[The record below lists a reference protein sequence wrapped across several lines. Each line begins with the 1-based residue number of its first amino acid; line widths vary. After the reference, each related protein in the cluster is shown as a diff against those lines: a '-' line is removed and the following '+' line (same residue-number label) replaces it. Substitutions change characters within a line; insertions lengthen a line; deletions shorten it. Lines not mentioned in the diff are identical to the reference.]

1 MSGLEVGGTVE
12 VVRTADVIAAEIRTL
27 TGQLLW
33 TAVEIGRRMCEA
45 KELLPH
51 GEFGPWVKQTGFSTS
66 TANNYMRLYEAY
78 GSPQK
83 SLFGAEL
90 NCQTF
95 GNLNY
100 SQALALLELPDGERE
115 AFVQERDMDDMS
127 VRELRA
133 AIKARNDALAVAEKQ
148 EEARKRAE
156 DELGEALME
165 NETLRKS
172 LAAAEDELT
181 EATGINISL
190 KEQLEEALNRP
201 VEVAVQEPD
210 PAEIEARVNEV
221 AAAKVKEA
229 LEAAEAENRET
240 VAKMRAELD
249 REVAENNKLKKQ
261 LAAAKEKAKK
271 AKTSEEAE
279 GLKKIIE
286 QLEKQLAMARPEV
299 RAFQAYFSMLQN
311 AYNRVL
317 EEIKR
322 LDGETGSRMTN
333 ALRLQLKNWEAG
345 L

>member
-33 TAVEIGRRMCEA
+33 TVVEIGRRMCEA

-115 AFVQERDMDDMS
+115 AFVQEHDMDDMS
-127 VRELRA
+127 VRELRD
-133 AIKARNDALAVAEKQ
+133 AIKARNDALAVAEEQ
-148 EEARKRAE
+148 AEAKRKAE
-156 DELGEALME
+156 DELNSVREE
-165 NETLRKS
+165 NELLRETLRRGKES
-172 LAAAEDELT
+172 LT
-181 EATGINISL
+181 EAEGRALSL
-190 KEQLEEALNRP
+190 KEQLEEALARP

-210 PAEIEARVNEV
+210 PAEVEARVNQ
-221 AAAKVKEA
+221 AAAEKVKEA
-229 LEAAEAENRET
+229 LEAAEAEHREA
-240 VAKMRAELD
+240 VAKMQAELD
-249 REVAENNKLKKQ
+249 REVAENNKLEKQ

-279 GLKKIIE
+279 GLKKTVE

-299 RAFQAYFSMLQN
+299 TAFQAYFSMLQN

-333 ALRLQLKNWEAG
+333 ALRLQLKNWEAV

>member
-33 TAVEIGRRMCEA
+33 TVVEIGRRMCEA

-115 AFVQERDMDDMS
+115 AFVQEHDMDDMS

-133 AIKARNDALAVAEKQ
+133 AIAARNDALDVAEKHK
-148 EEARKRAE
+148 EARKRAE

-165 NETLRKS
+165 NENLRKS
-172 LAAAEDELT
+172 LADAE
-181 EATGINISL
+181 
-190 KEQLEEALNRP
+190 
-201 VEVAVQEPD
+201 
-210 PAEIEARVNEV
+210 
-221 AAAKVKEA
+221 
-229 LEAAEAENRET
+229 
-240 VAKMRAELD
+240 RA
-249 REVAENNKLKKQ
+249 
-261 LAAAKEKAKK
+261 
-271 AKTSEEAE
+271 
-279 GLKKIIE
+279 
-286 QLEKQLAMARPEV
+286 
-299 RAFQAYFSMLQN
+299 
-311 AYNRVL
+311 
-317 EEIKR
+317 
-322 LDGETGSRMTN
+322 LDGERAGRAAAGRARDCVSRCRRR
-333 ALRLQLKNWEAG
+333 ADPPH
-345 L
+345 